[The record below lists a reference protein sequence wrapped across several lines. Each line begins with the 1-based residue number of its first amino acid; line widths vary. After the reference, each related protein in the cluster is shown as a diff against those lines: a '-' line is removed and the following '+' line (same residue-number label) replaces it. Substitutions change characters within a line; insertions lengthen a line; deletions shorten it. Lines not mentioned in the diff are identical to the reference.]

1 MTAGFW
7 TRLEIF
13 STLATMHSSTK
24 RLGWFVV
31 LLSALAVPLL
41 APNARAAD
49 RIVLRNLKIIGD
61 REIKAWDEGG
71 VRLDDERLITWDEI
85 ERATLAPERQVEF
98 DKLLKELGE
107 PLYRI
112 RQRLKVGD
120 YAGLHTPAEAV
131 WPRYSGR
138 RGESAY
144 LVTQAVMWSRLARGE
159 REAAVAPY
167 LQCFALLRGKAKDEV
182 QLPGTRRLT
191 FDPQTGLTSELAPI
205 WFDSAAA
212 KQALPEVLRATGA
225 LAEPR
230 PEGARVYYGTL
241 ALATGETEAGL
252 KVLNGV
258 SNKSRA
264 VAELRDIALAQHEI
278 QSGQP
283 GPALAKLERQAESLL
298 PANQPLAIYWLA
310 YAKLTSTNERLQREG
325 ILQALHLPALYGSSH
340 AELAG
345 AGLYQARAAFD
356 KLNDA
361 RSSAAV
367 RKELLLKFP
376 QTFHAAK
383 VRAEPD
389 DASAP
394 K

>member
-1 MTAGFW
+1 
-7 TRLEIF
+7 
-13 STLATMHSSTK
+13 MHTPFK

-31 LLSALAVPLL
+31 SLVVATCLWQFASDAG
-41 APNARAAD
+41 AAD
-49 RIVLRNLKIIGD
+49 RIVLRNLKIISD
-61 REIKAWDEGG
+61 RQIKSWDEGG

-85 ERATLAPERQVEF
+85 ERATLVGERQTDF

-120 YAGLHTPAEAV
+120 YAGLQVPAEAI

-144 LVTQAVMWSRLARGE
+144 LVTQAVMWSRLAKGE

-167 LQCFALLRGKAKDEV
+167 LQCLEFLRGKAQEKENIP
-182 QLPGTRRLT
+182 LPGTRRLA
-191 FDPQTGLTSELAPI
+191 FDPQTGLTPELAPI

-212 KQALPEVLRATGA
+212 KKALPEVSRAAGA

-230 PEGARVYYGTL
+230 PEGVRIYYATL
-241 ALATGETEAGL
+241 ALAAGETEVGL

-258 SNKSRA
+258 SDKSRA

-278 QSGQP
+278 QSGQA
-283 GPALAKLERQAESLL
+283 GSALAKLESRVESLL
-298 PANQPLAIYWLA
+298 PANRPLAIYWLA
-310 YAKLTSTNERLQREG
+310 HAKLASTDERMQREG

-356 KLNDA
+356 KLNDS

-389 DASAP
+389 DASP
-394 K
+394 TR